1 MIEPVADAGAEQLG
15 RTGWLRAA
23 VLGADDGIV
32 STASLLVGMAAAGAS
47 SQALL
52 TAGFA
57 GLVAGAASMAAGEY
71 VSVSS
76 QRDLE
81 DALIARQREEVRDHP
96 YVELVELAA
105 TIQDRGVDAT
115 LARRVAGQ
123 LITADPVGAVARVRY
138 GLSELTRANPLE
150 ATLASA
156 ASFAAGAI
164 VPLAAAFADDAWRMS
179 LVVGLAML
187 ALVVCGA
194 LGAQA
199 GGASRVRAA
208 LRVVAGGGVAMAI
221 SAGAGRL
228 VGVAL

>member
-1 MIEPVADAGAEQLG
+1 MSEVVADAGAAELG
-15 RTGWLRAA
+15 RMGWLRAA

-47 SQALL
+47 SRALL

-81 DALIARQREEVRDHP
+81 DALIARQREELQNHP
-96 YVELVELAA
+96 HVELVELAA
-105 TIQDRGVDAT
+105 TIQDHGVDAT

-138 GLSELTRANPLE
+138 GLTETNRANPLQ
-150 ATLASA
+150 AALASA

-164 VPLAAAFADDAWRMS
+164 VPLGAAFADDGWRMT

-208 LRVVAGGGVAMAI
+208 LRVVVGGGLAMAI

-228 VGVAL
+228 VGISL